1 MFDLGRNGMMV
12 SRNFL
17 IGSAAAVAMS
27 LSAVGGASALVIK
40 ASDVHPADY
49 PTMVGIAKMGEL
61 LETWTNGRITMELYP
76 SMQLGGEKEALEQ
89 TQVGAVELARVSVG
103 VVGPIVEEFNA
114 FNLPYIFRSV
124 EHMHHVVDGEIGQ
137 ELLQKL
143 DAGDLIGLGYMDG
156 GARSFF
162 TDKPINK
169 PEDLAGYKFR
179 VMGNPIFVEMMDA
192 LGSTGVPIAYNE
204 LYTALQTG
212 VVDGAENNP
221 PSLWTERFYEISKV
235 YSLDEHLIV
244 PEIFV
249 FSKKVWDTLSP
260 VDQQL
265 IRNASV
271 IAVQVEREAWKKKE
285 ESAMAD
291 LEAAGVTI
299 IRDVDKQPFID
310 ATEPLR
316 QKYGE
321 KWTDLMAAIQATE

>member
-1 MFDLGRNGMMV
+1 
-12 SRNFL
+12 
-17 IGSAAAVAMS
+17 
-27 LSAVGGASALVIK
+27 
-40 ASDVHPADY
+40 
-49 PTMVGIAKMGEL
+49 
-61 LETWTNGRITMELYP
+61 
-76 SMQLGGEKEALEQ
+76 
-89 TQVGAVELARVSVG
+89 